1 MELTLLTPAQKAAY
15 SDAIYAVLEAGDE
28 DFVPPLSTRF
38 STSDTSFSAK
48 TDSKK
53 GIDAYFNSMMKEE
66 MLVAIEDGKL
76 LGFVTFMPDFTCK
89 YIDADSF
96 PNIYICTLLLSPEA
110 RGKGLTAKMYTHLFD
125 TLYPHANLY
134 TRTWS
139 TNAAHIKI
147 LDRFGF
153 SLIARIENDRGEGID
168 TVYFGK
174 KRH

>member
-38 STSDTSFSAK
+38 STSDTSFSAR

-66 MLVAIEDGKL
+66 MLAAVEDGKL

-96 PNIYICTLLLSPEA
+96 PNIYICTLLLAPEA

-147 LDRFGF
+147 LTRFGF
-153 SLIARIENDRGEGID
+153 SQIARIENDRGEGID